1 MKSYSC
7 VELTDNVCTAWA
19 ESYLP
24 SLTMA
29 DAMQIGG
36 AFLSLT
42 ALAWGLQIVAR
53 LILNR

>member
-1 MKSYSC
+1 MKRYSC

-24 SLTMA
+24 LLTMT